1 MCKSKIF
8 LQKVL
13 FFGTLISAILSP
25 WRSAVALDPSATDFS
40 SSPAILSQNVVPMVL
55 FGMSNDHQLFYKA
68 YTDYDDLDVDGTLD
82 TTYLHSFLYYGYF
95 DSKKCYS
102 YGSGVFTPE
111 SLAGS
116 DNYCTGSNSGYWS
129 GNYLNWATMA
139 RIDTVRKLLYGGYRS
154 TDTASSTVLE
164 RTYLP
169 NDAHSFAKFYDGS
182 DLSKLTPFSGNAI
195 SNGITICNTTVNNG
209 NQFSQTVTDAPLIRV
224 AKGNYSL
231 WAANERWQCRWSGE
245 KSAANGN
252 IASLS
257 DINAGSSNPV
267 KNTVGL
273 GEYDYVARIE
283 VCKSDALIGS
293 ENCKKYPSGNYKP
306 IGLVQKYGDDGI
318 VNFGLMTGTYGKN
331 KSGGVLR
338 KNVGPTS
345 DEINTTTDG
354 TLKTTPT
361 AGSIIGTLNSLR
373 LYGYSHNQGYYN
385 SSATGGDNCEWSMS
399 SFNNGDCS
407 NWGNP
412 VAEILSECYRYY
424 AGKSAN
430 PAFLA
435 DDSGRFSNLK
445 TASWV
450 DPLSTV
456 NECAKLNVI
465 MLNASSISYDAD
477 ELDQFDTDFSADS
490 SSSVDSE
497 ALTKAIGD
505 DEGITG
511 EQFFVGENGIAGDG
525 SNQLCT
531 AKTVSNLGKVEGTCP
546 DAPRLEGSYKI
557 AGVAHYAHSNDIRKS
572 GATALAGEQTVTT
585 YGVALSP
592 SVPSITIPVPGSDSK
607 TVSILPACR
616 NTSTSPDSNCAIVDF
631 KIAKAYQQDGGT
643 GEYIGTLYV
652 NWEDSEQ
659 GGDYDQDMWGTI
671 KYRITNSEITITT
684 DVIQETTPFKLGF
697 GYVISG
703 TKKDGFHVHSGVE
716 GMSFNDPDGLADCN
730 NCEASD
736 AATSQVY
743 ELGNSTASF
752 LETPLFY
759 AAKWG
764 GFTDLD
770 GDKKPSSSAEWDQ
783 KNNTTGDTG
792 SDLIPD
798 NYFLATNPSQLESQ
812 LKQVLDSIIASTASG
827 SAAAV
832 VSNSTSGVGAVYQ
845 ALYQPQKTEGNDT
858 VEWIGSL
865 NGIFIDDNSNLREDG
880 DNDGVLDGYDVD
892 KKIIISYNESQNDT
906 FFQRYTTSDGGENF
920 TATGSLEALS
930 NLQSIWSAVDQL
942 ASFTNTGV
950 RNQRTYTSSASGGRY
965 IFTAFNSSSND
976 FVNSNDKV
984 DFTSS
989 AMSSANGNRYLAV
1002 DSTETGDLVNYI
1014 RGDDS
1019 VSNSRN
1025 RTIAGTTWR
1034 LGDIIHSSPVMVSS
1048 PDAGY
1053 DISHSDTSYGE
1064 FLAKYTDR
1072 RQVVYVGAN
1081 DGMLHAFN
1089 AGFWEESNSK
1099 FNEISG
1105 GKTAH
1110 PLGSELWAYVP
1121 SNLLPHL
1128 QWLKEPDYPHVYYM
1142 DGVGFAQDVKIFD
1155 DEASAVSAGTNVHK
1169 NGWGTILV
1177 MGMRYGGG
1185 AMDLDTNSDGTTD
1198 KTTGSGYVIM
1208 DITDPEA
1215 PPVLLAEIMAPEF
1228 GYTTGKPAIV
1238 KDISGTNNE
1247 WFLVFGSG
1255 PHGASALTTGHSDQN
1270 ARIIQVNLNTVA
1282 SNSKNNATASIYKSG
1297 FTPTN
1302 SLSSEAAS
1310 LVGDMTVT
1318 DWDSDLN
1325 DDVVYFGTSSLD
1337 GTDVGGK
1344 LMRLSLSSGSTHTLV
1359 DAARPIMSAP
1369 LTGVDT
1375 TINTNRWVMS
1385 GTGRYVTKADLS
1397 DTRQQWFFGVKEPK
1411 NTGNTYSYTGSVDM
1425 DDLVDTTDVRVYSD
1439 GSLENVD
1446 GSDYSLGG
1454 DTISNFEEMKNGTY
1468 DEPTAGMIGQQGWK
1482 VRFETPA
1489 GDPSGRSVGTGIAD
1503 PVNSGVFV
1511 FFEYVPP
1518 SEICEVNGESFI
1530 WALSFETGTS
1540 TYYAPIGQDTSLTK
1554 TVGTETETASLNKI
1568 PASGI
1573 SDPDSDS
1580 ENNSTGLVNGATFHV
1595 GTDGMKLII
1604 GDSTGSISTLEIN
1617 TEIISGGQGRQSW
1630 RQIDTSG
1637 F

>member
-1 MCKSKIF
+1 M
-8 LQKVL
+8 
-13 FFGTLISAILSP
+13 A
-25 WRSAVALDPSATDFS
+25 D
-40 SSPAILSQNVVPMVL
+40 
-55 FGMSNDHQLFYKA
+55 
-68 YTDYDDLDVDGTLD
+68 
-82 TTYLHSFLYYGYF
+82 
-95 DSKKCYS
+95 
-102 YGSGVFTPE
+102 
-111 SLAGS
+111 S
-116 DNYCTGSNSGYWS
+116 DNYCTGNNSKYWS

-154 TDTASSTVLE
+154 TDTDSNTVLE

-169 NDAHSFAKFYDGS
+169 NDAHSFAKFYDGD
-182 DLSKLTPFSGNAI
+182 DLTKLTPFKNNEVS
-195 SNGITICNTTVNNG
+195 SGITICNTTVNN
-209 NQFSQTVTDAPLIRV
+209 NNKYSHQVNDAPLIRV

-231 WAANERWQCRWSGE
+231 WVANERWQCRWYDE
-245 KSAANGN
+245 KGN
-252 IASLS
+252 NYDNDNDSSLS
-257 DINAGSSNPV
+257 DIEANPDSPE
-267 KNTVGL
+267 KATNKQGL
-273 GEYDYVARIE
+273 GEVDYVARVE
-283 VCKSDALIGS
+283 ACVSEALIGS
-293 ENCKKYPSGNYKP
+293 ENCKKYPDGNYKP

-318 VNFGLMTGTYGKN
+318 VNFGLMTGSYAKN

-361 AGSIIGTLNSLR
+361 AGSIIGTLNSFR
-373 LYGYSHNQGYYN
+373 LYGYSHNDGRYT
-385 SSATGGDNCEWSMS
+385 SGDSCPWALS
-399 SFNNGDCS
+399 SFSNGNCS

-430 PAFLA
+430 TAFSA

-445 TASWV
+445 TATWL
-450 DPLSTV
+450 DPLNTV

-477 ELDQFDTDFSADS
+477 ELTKFDSDFNA
-490 SSSVDSE
+490 DSE
-497 ALTKAIGD
+497 ALTKTIGD
-505 DEGITG
+505 SEGITG
-511 EQFFVGENGIAGDG
+511 NEFFVGENGTAN
-525 SNQLCT
+525 NQLCT
-531 AKTVSNLGKVEGTCP
+531 AKTVNNLGQVEGTCP
-546 DAPRLEGSYKI
+546 DAPRLDGSYKI
-557 AGVAHYAHSNDIRKS
+557 AGVAHFAHSNDIRAS
-572 GATALAGEQTVTT
+572 GTTALAGEQVVTT

-592 SVPSITIPVPGSDSK
+592 SVPSITIPVPGSDTK

-616 NTSTSPDSNCAIVDF
+616 NKTLSPNANCAIVDF
-631 KIAKAYQQDGGT
+631 KIAKAYQEDGST

-671 KYRITNSEITITT
+671 KYRISSNEVTIFT
-684 DVIQETTPFKLGF
+684 DVIAQSTGNKMGF

-703 TKKDGFHVHSGVE
+703 TTQDGFHVHSGI
-716 GMSFNDPDGLADCN
+716 N
-730 NCEASD
+730 NFTDSD
-736 AATSQVY
+736 ADPSITDCSSKCTTGNATTSY
-743 ELGNSTASF
+743 TYTIGSSTASL

-792 SDLIPD
+792 SDGIPD

-827 SAAAV
+827 SAAV

-865 NGIFIDDNSNLREDG
+865 NGIFIDDNSNLREDSDG
-880 DNDGVLDGYDVD
+880 DGVLDGYDVD

-930 NLQSIWSAVDQL
+930 DLKSIWSAVDQL

-950 RNQRTYTSSASGGRY
+950 RNQRSYTSSVANGRY
-965 IFTAFNSSSND
+965 IFTAFNNSSND
-976 FVNSNDKV
+976 FVNNNDKV
-984 DFTSS
+984 DFTTS
-989 AMSSANGNRYLAV
+989 AMTSANGDRYLAV
-1002 DSTETGDLVNYI
+1002 DSTETADLVNYI

-1019 VSNSRN
+1019 ISNSRN
-1025 RTIAGTTWR
+1025 RTISGTTWR

-1064 FLAKYTDR
+1064 FLAQYSDR

-1089 AGFWEESNSK
+1089 AGFWEEANSK
-1099 FNEISG
+1099 FSTTNGSL
-1105 GKTAH
+1105 TAH
-1110 PLGSELWAYVP
+1110 PLGSELWAYAP

-1128 QWLKEPDYPHVYYM
+1128 QWLKEVDYPHVYYM
-1142 DGVGFAQDVKIFD
+1142 DGVGFAQDVKIFED
-1155 DEASAVSAGTNVHK
+1155 DTTHK

-1185 AMDLDTNSDGTTD
+1185 AMDLDTNGDGTAD
-1198 KTTGSGYVIM
+1198 KSTGSGYVIM
-1208 DITDPEA
+1208 DITDPES
-1215 PPVLLAEIMAPEF
+1215 PPVLLAEITAPEI
-1228 GYTTGKPAIV
+1228 GYTTSKPAIV
-1238 KDISGTNNE
+1238 KNINGSNND

-1255 PHGASALTTGHSDQN
+1255 PHGSGTLFTGHSDQN

-1297 FTPTN
+1297 FSPTD
-1302 SLSSEAAS
+1302 SLSTETNS
-1310 LVGDMTVT
+1310 LVGDITVT

-1344 LMRLSLSSGSTHTLV
+1344 LMRLSLSSGSVNTLV
-1359 DAARPIMSAP
+1359 DAQRPIMSEP
-1369 LTGVDT
+1369 LTGVDS
-1375 TINTNRWVMS
+1375 TINSNRWVMS

-1411 NTGNTYSYTGSVDM
+1411 ETDNTYDY
-1425 DDLVDTTDVRVYSD
+1425 DDAVAFSNLADTTDVRVYSD

-1468 DEPTAGMIGQQGWK
+1468 TTPTAGMIGQPGWK
-1482 VRFETPA
+1482 VKFETPA
-1489 GDPSGRSVGTGIAD
+1489 GDPSGRSTGPGIAD
-1503 PVNSGVFV
+1503 PVNTGVFV

-1518 SEICEVNGESFI
+1518 SEICEVNGESYI

-1554 TVGTETETASLNKI
+1554 TVGTETEIASLNKI

-1595 GTDGMKLII
+1595 GTDGVKLII

-1617 TEIISGGQGRQSW
+1617 TETISGGQGRQSW
-1630 RQIDTSG
+1630 RQIDTSS